1 MIIGKI
7 TKVDG
12 VKVVGTFFEKLPP
25 YLRIDRQMVP
35 APQIN
40 SYVKTNVGLDTIV
53 CQIVGEHEFNY
64 DRYDP
69 LDSEEKDDFLV
80 DLEVRGRF
88 SKGKF
93 SVGLRC
99 LPIVGA
105 EIELFE
111 PKDYEY
117 LFGNKDG
124 IYLGHNLFNDS
135 HKLYLD
141 PDKLIPSHIG
151 IFGNTGS
158 GKSNTLARIIRGYE
172 DIIPPECKT
181 ARIMLFDFNNEY
193 GGNSIV
199 DKNKK
204 LIFTL
209 STGKH
214 SNSSDKLPLNINDLD
229 YDAWGTLLRATQ
241 KTQMPVIRRAFKH
254 WKDKDL
260 DFLNELKK
268 IMINRINPI
277 FFSIR
282 ENLSNYYPGI
292 ESFSS
297 LSNGS
302 FFYRD
307 AEKYCYIS
315 DIESFSSANCPELSF
330 VEPDDELDS
339 FLLNLI
345 FEISKSSESGTNY
358 DYVQPLI
365 SRAIHLV
372 SDLRKIFDIKIEGTI
387 NDLFENK
394 NLVIIQLAKVNSG
407 TREIIPSLLTQLI
420 FEHAS
425 FDKDGKVE
433 SITSIII
440 DEAHNILG
448 YDPDKNDLI
457 HDNTLRVFEK
467 VIKEGRKYGV
477 YLYVASQRPSDISD
491 TITSQIHNYFIHK
504 LVNPRDLEKIR
515 KSVSFLGESN
525 FSMITA
531 LGQGECIISG
541 PSLMMPQFVSID
553 ELQSENKPQS
563 DDVKLFGSDGI
574 FAKYD
579 TKKEM

>member
-1 MIIGKI
+1 MHQSFAALLGFGRVYQERTVILFPVHSHRCED
-7 TKVDG
+7 TPFPLRPPF
-12 VKVVGTFFEKLPP
+12 GT
-25 YLRIDRQMVP
+25 RSSCDRPTHDSVMGG
-35 APQIN
+35 
-40 SYVKTNVGLDTIV
+40 TND
-53 CQIVGEHEFNY
+53 
-64 DRYDP
+64 
-69 LDSEEKDDFLV
+69 
-80 DLEVRGRF
+80 VR
-88 SKGKF
+88 
-93 SVGLRC
+93 
-99 LPIVGA
+99 
-105 EIELFE
+105 
-111 PKDYEY
+111 
-117 LFGNKDG
+117 
-124 IYLGHNLFNDS
+124 
-135 HKLYLD
+135 
-141 PDKLIPSHIG
+141 PS
-151 IFGNTGS
+151 
-158 GKSNTLARIIRGYE
+158 
-172 DIIPPECKT
+172 
-181 ARIMLFDFNNEY
+181 
-193 GGNSIV
+193 
-199 DKNKK
+199 
-204 LIFTL
+204 
-209 STGKH
+209 
-214 SNSSDKLPLNINDLD
+214 
-229 YDAWGTLLRATQ
+229 
-241 KTQMPVIRRAFKH
+241 
-254 WKDKDL
+254 
-260 DFLNELKK
+260 
-268 IMINRINPI
+268 
-277 FFSIR
+277 
-282 ENLSNYYPGI
+282 
-292 ESFSS
+292 
-297 LSNGS
+297 
-302 FFYRD
+302 
-307 AEKYCYIS
+307 YIS
-315 DIESFSSANCPELSF
+315 DTESFSSANCPELSF

-433 SITSIII
+433 SITSIVI